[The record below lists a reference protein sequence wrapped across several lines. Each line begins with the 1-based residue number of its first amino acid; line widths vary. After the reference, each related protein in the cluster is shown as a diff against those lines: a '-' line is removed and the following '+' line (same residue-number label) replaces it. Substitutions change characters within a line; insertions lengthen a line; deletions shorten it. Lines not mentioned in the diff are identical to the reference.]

1 MEKRLSLLGATGS
14 IGIQALDVAEKL
26 HWPVTAMAAGSRVLP
41 FEEQIRKFSPRVV
54 AMADENAAAD
64 LKVRIADLP
73 VKVTAGTEGLCEVA
87 SVANADMV
95 LNSVMGVAGFLPTL
109 AAVEAGHDVALANKE
124 TLVAGGAVVTDACQK
139 HGVKLLP
146 VDSEHSAIFQCLQ
159 GCPPHGKAK
168 KLILTCSGGPFFGK
182 TKADLEAVTLEQA
195 LAHPNWSMGLK
206 ITVDSATMMNK
217 GLELIEAKWLFDMDP
232 DDIDIIIHRES
243 IVHSLVEYEDNS
255 VIAQLGVPDMRI
267 PIQYAL
273 TWPERVPS
281 PVKPLSLAEAG
292 KLTFFA
298 PDHETF
304 PAINLCREAI
314 KRGGL
319 YPAAVSGANEQAVAL
334 FAAGKLPF
342 AAITPLVA
350 RILEHPWGAA
360 DSAEAVLQADR
371 DSRQLLLELAGER
384 V

>member
-1 MEKRLSLLGATGS
+1 MSKTISLLGATGS
-14 IGIQALDVAEKL
+14 IGLQALDVAEKL
-26 HWPVTAMAAGSRVLP
+26 NYSIAAMAAGSRVEP
-41 FEEQIRKFSPRVV
+41 FEQQSRNWRPSLV
-54 AMADENAAAD
+54 AMADARAAAD

-73 VKVTAGTEGLCEVA
+73 TKVTAGPDGLCEVA
-87 SVANADMV
+87 AVPEADIT
-95 LNSVMGVAGFLPTL
+95 LNSIMGVAGFLPTL
-109 AAVEAGHDVALANKE
+109 AAIEAGHDVALANKE
-124 TLVAGGAVVTDACQK
+124 TLVAGGAVVTTACAEK
-139 HGVKLLP
+139 GVRLLP

-159 GCPPHGKAK
+159 GCPPHGRPQ

-182 TKADLEAVTLEQA
+182 TQTDLEAVTLEQA

-217 GLELIEAKWLFDMDP
+217 GLELIEAKWLFDMEP
-232 DDIDIIIHRES
+232 DAIDVVIHRES
-243 IVHSLVEYEDNS
+243 IVHSLVEYADNS

-273 TWPERVPS
+273 TYPDRYPS

-304 PAINLCREAI
+304 PAIELCRAAI

-319 YPAAVSGANEQAVAL
+319 YPAAVNGANEQAVAL

-342 AAITPLVA
+342 ASITPLVS
-350 RILEHPWGAA
+350 RIMEKPWGEAT
-360 DSAEAVLQADR
+360 SAEAVLEADR
-371 DSRQLLLELAGER
+371 ESRALLLELAEA
-384 V
+384 

>member
-1 MEKRLSLLGATGS
+1 MSKTISLLGATGS
-14 IGIQALDVAEKL
+14 IGLQALDVAEKL
-26 HWPVTAMAAGSRVLP
+26 QYSVAAMAAGSRVEP
-41 FEEQIRKFSPRVV
+41 FEEQIRKWRPALV
-54 AMADENAAAD
+54 AMADETAAAD

-73 VKVTAGTEGLCEVA
+73 TKVTAGTDGLCEVA
-87 SVANADMV
+87 AVSAADV
-95 LNSVMGVAGFLPTL
+95 TLNSIMGVAGFLPTL
-109 AAVEAGHDVALANKE
+109 AAIDAGHDVALANKE
-124 TLVAGGAVVTDACQK
+124 TLVAGGAVVTAACAEK
-139 HGVKLLP
+139 GVRLLP

-159 GCPPHGKAK
+159 GCPPQGKPQ

-182 TKADLEAVTLEQA
+182 SKADLQAVTLEQA

-217 GLELIEAKWLFDMDP
+217 GLELIEAKWLFDMQP
-232 DDIDIIIHRES
+232 DDIDVVIHRES
-243 IVHSLVEYEDNS
+243 IVHSLVEYADNS

-273 TWPERVPS
+273 TYPERYPS

-304 PAINLCREAI
+304 PAIELCRAAI

-319 YPAAVSGANEQAVAL
+319 YPAAVNGANEQAVAL

-342 AAITPLVA
+342 ASITPLVS
-350 RILEHPWGAA
+350 RILEHPWGEAT
-360 DSAEAVLQADR
+360 SAEAVLTADR
-371 DSRQLLLELAGER
+371 ESRALLLELAGA
-384 V
+384 